1 MVNWILGDKFYQRYP
16 HLDGV
21 KALWETKWKFPC
33 SLGVYPFHDGKLEDF
48 EPIFESLIKDN
59 VNDAYTDKY
68 TEYFFPVA
76 EKLTDAAM
84 SAQGSDRLTAAALF
98 KRAACVYR
106 ISRYPSLDAGSGVK
120 RKAFELQKQV
130 YLRGASLW
138 DAPMKEV
145 KIPHT
150 AAEGADGKE
159 ISLFVRLPKGASSE
173 RKCPVVLL
181 ITGLDGHRPDNSERT
196 DEFLARGW
204 GCVIT
209 EIPGTADCPADRR
222 DPTSHKRLFTAILD
236 WMDKQP
242 YFDMRKCM
250 AWGLSAGG
258 YCANRLAHTHHS
270 RLAGV
275 VAQGAGSHHFLSRE
289 WLERVDDHEYPFIL
303 SEAYVAKYGYKDW
316 EEMKEKAQGD
326 YSLVTNGIVNR
337 PSCRLL
343 LVNGT
348 LDGLVPIEDSMLL
361 MNYGKPKEARFYENM
376 LHMGYPPANESIWPW
391 MESVMATASS
401 A

>member
-1 MVNWILGDKFYQRYP
+1 MVNWILGEKFHERYP

-21 KALWETKWKFPC
+21 KALWDTKWKFLC
-33 SLGVYPFHDGKLEDF
+33 SRSLYPFHDGLLEDF
-48 EPIFESLIKDN
+48 EPIFDSLIRDGVK
-59 VNDAYTDKY
+59 DAYADTY
-68 TEYFFPVA
+68 TEYFFPAA

-84 SAQGSDRLTAAALF
+84 SAQASDRVKAAALF
-98 KRAACVYR
+98 KRAACLYR
-106 ISRYPSLDAGSGVK
+106 ISRYPSIDAGSGIK

-138 DAPMKEV
+138 DAPVEDV
-145 KIPHT
+145 RIPHT
-150 AAEGADGKE
+150 AGNVADGKE
-159 ISLFVRLPKGASSE
+159 IPLFVRLPRGADGE
-173 RKCPVVLL
+173 HPCPIVLL
-181 ITGLDGHRPDNSERT
+181 ITGLDGHRCDNTERT

-209 EIPGTADCPADRR
+209 EIPGTADCPANRR
-222 DPTSHKRLFTAILD
+222 DPTSHERLFTSILD

-242 YFDMRKCM
+242 CLNMRKCM

-275 VAQGAGSHHFLSRE
+275 VAQGAGSHYFLSRE
-289 WLERVDDHEYPFIL
+289 WLEHVDDHEYPFTL

-316 EEMKEKAQGD
+316 EQMKERAQKD
-326 YSLVTNGIVNR
+326 YSLIESGIVNG
-337 PSCRLL
+337 PCCRLL

-348 LDGLVPIEDSMLL
+348 WDGLVPIEDSLIL
-361 MNYGKPKEARFYENM
+361 MNYGKPKEARFYDKM

-391 MESVMATASS
+391 MESVMATAG
-401 A
+401 